1 MPHGCCW
8 ARAAGRCGTP
18 PPSTWPTSAAAA
30 RWRRCSSSTRRCS
43 AGSTPCRARAA
54 FSRPPPPV
62 RPRPLALPLPLLL
75 CSLGL
80 LATAPPPAPERWLGC
95 MSFPSG
101 MTPDPTC
108 PTHPRVQ
115 ARSSWSRT
123 CASARRSGSGVTT
136 AANTTRAPA
145 TIQTATIRTRAPPRC
160 DFHARRFVW
169 AEGSVGAGGL
179 GRETRTSADHAM
191 VQVAR
196 AKARAKAK
204 ARSSSSKVVSRTTVV
219 LTSSR
224 NKVQPQQA
232 PAEAHPL

>member
-1 MPHGCCW
+1 MRIHQSSPPPARNPNPGDARWRHTVGCSRRGSTIAACAFAPWGRSLPHGCCW

-80 LATAPPPAPERWLGC
+80 LATAPSPAPERWLGC

-115 ARSSWSRT
+115 ARSSWSRLYPSSG
-123 CASARRSGSGVTT
+123 APDGRGDDAAQRR
-136 AANTTRAPA
+136 AAAA
-145 TIQTATIRTRAPPRC
+145 
-160 DFHARRFVW
+160 
-169 AEGSVGAGGL
+169 VGQ
-179 GRETRTSADHAM
+179 R
-191 VQVAR
+191 V
-196 AKARAKAK
+196 
-204 ARSSSSKVVSRTTVV
+204 
-219 LTSSR
+219 
-224 NKVQPQQA
+224 
-232 PAEAHPL
+232 